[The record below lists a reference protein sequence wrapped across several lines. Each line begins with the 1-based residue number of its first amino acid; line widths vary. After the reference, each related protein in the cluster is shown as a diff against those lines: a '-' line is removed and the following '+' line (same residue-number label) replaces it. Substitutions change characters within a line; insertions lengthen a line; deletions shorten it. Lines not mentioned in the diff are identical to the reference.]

1 MRKNKIISVSALIA
15 ILSCVLGISSFANDA
30 VLENAVKPFGERT
43 VEALTNLVLGMV
55 VVFSVMAILAL
66 ILTFTGKFFASQ
78 DKKTVAK
85 KAAESASAPAPVEE
99 TPADNDEEIVA
110 AITAAITCVLASEG
124 TPAPAFRVVSFK
136 KTNTKRSWNNVD

>member
-15 ILSCVLGISSFANDA
+15 ILSCVLGISSFAADA
-30 VLENAVKPFGERT
+30 ADKVIKPFGERT

-55 VVFSVMAILAL
+55 VIFSVMAILAL

-78 DKKTVAK
+78 DKKTAAK
-85 KAAESASAPAPVEE
+85 KAESASAPATVEE

>member
-78 DKKTVAK
+78 DKKTAAK
-85 KAAESASAPAPVEE
+85 KAESASAPAPVEE

>member
-15 ILSCVLGISSFANDA
+15 ILSCVLGISSFAA
-30 VLENAVKPFGERT
+30 ETEIKPFGERT
-43 VEALTNLVLGMV
+43 AEALGNLVLGML
-55 VVFSVMAILAL
+55 VVFSVMAILCL
-66 ILTFTGKFFASQ
+66 ILTFTGKFFASKDKKAA
-78 DKKTVAK
+78 DKKT
-85 KAAESASAPAPVEE
+85 EAPAPVVEE